1 MSLTKLCKP
10 SETALRQL
18 FNRQLFWIC
27 VLSSNGK
34 MAPKSAVSH
43 EIGSRLIAGSTYD
56 VRIATFTVGLSTCT
70 VMSFTTKLRGNQIQ
84 AKQLDIRI

>member
-27 VLSSNGK
+27 VLSLNGE
-34 MAPKSAVSH
+34 MAPNSAVSH
-43 EIGSRLIAGSTYD
+43 EFDMEFDRYENQAVVHSGQSRPLLSSY
-56 VRIATFTVGLSTCT
+56 VLSTAI
-70 VMSFTTKLRGNQIQ
+70 LIQ
-84 AKQLDIRI
+84 DRD